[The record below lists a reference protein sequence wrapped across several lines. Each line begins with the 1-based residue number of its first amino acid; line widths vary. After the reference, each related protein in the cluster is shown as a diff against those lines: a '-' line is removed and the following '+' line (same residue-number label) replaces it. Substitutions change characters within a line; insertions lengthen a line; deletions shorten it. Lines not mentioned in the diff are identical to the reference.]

1 MNWGHLAQRV
11 RVPLG
16 FVLGALYLWLARPTP
31 VTMWIGGTI
40 ALLGLLFRAWAAGH
54 IVKNNQLATTG
65 PYAHT
70 RNPLYFG
77 SFLLAAG
84 FALMGHPLLL
94 LLVAAF
100 FAVVYIPVI
109 ARERNHIR
117 ARFPD
122 AYAEW
127 ERHVPAFVPRPF
139 PWRGTGGDSASR
151 FSLDLY
157 LRHKEWRAAL
167 AFVAALVFL
176 VWRMRGTGV

>member
-1 MNWGHLAQRV
+1 LNWAQLARRI

-16 FVLGALYLWLARPTP
+16 FVLGALYLWLAHPTP
-31 VTMWIGGTI
+31 TTMIVGGVI
-40 ALLGLLFRAWAAGH
+40 ALVGLLFRAWAAGH
-54 IVKNNQLATTG
+54 IVKNDQLATTG

-84 FALMGHPLLL
+84 FAIMGGPWLV
-94 LLVAAF
+94 LLVIVF

-109 ARERNHIR
+109 ASERQQIR
-117 ARFPD
+117 KRFPE

-127 ERHVPAFVPRPF
+127 ERHVPAFVPRPL
-139 PWRGTGGDSASR
+139 PWRSGGAESR

-167 AFVAALVFL
+167 AFAGAVAFL
-176 VWRMRGTGV
+176 VWRMRSLGA